1 VVSRSESTHLTVRG
15 FYEVVSAARNA
26 GTRSES
32 THLTVRVPAE
42 LAARVRELADRNG
55 GNVSAEVRAALE
67 RHVEAES

>member
-15 FYEVVSAARNA
+15 FYEVVSARNA

>member
-15 FYEVVSAARNA
+15 FYEVARNA